1 MGWNRTQRER
11 HLPLTLS
18 NSRFLI
24 LPWVQVTHLAS
35 KVLCM
40 AHRDLPDL
48 WEERHG
54 TRPILCETFVDPT
67 QCDGAC
73 DKAANGQHIGAT
85 AGQGK
90 TKPAKD
96 ITVTP
101 FDPHFR
107 AFLKGK
113 KKPLSTRNRQKAKR
127 TALREDPPFTALW
140 SRMID
145 AATRMAHHHLD
156 RHALYLPSRPLGR
169 TSWHDNR
176 GG

>member
-1 MGWNRTQRER
+1 MEPNATGA
-11 HLPLTLS
+11 
-18 NSRFLI
+18 SRASHPIQQSLFD
-24 LPWVQVTHLAS
+24 PAVGAGRPSGVQGAL
-35 KVLCM
+35 
-40 AHRDLPDL
+40 
-48 WEERHG
+48 HG

-73 DKAANGQHIGAT
+73 DKAANGQHIRAT

-156 RHALYLPSRPLGR
+156 RHAFYLPSRPLRR